1 MPEATIVEIFTDGAC
16 SGNPGP
22 GGYGVILRSGSHC
35 RELNGGFFRTTNNR
49 MELFA
54 AIVGLESLKRPCR
67 VELFSDSKYLVH
79 ALTRGWLRRWKALGW
94 RRGKGQRLRNE
105 DLWKRLDIA
114 RQPHEVSWQWVKG
127 HAGHAENERCD
138 LLAVEGADGS
148 GQEEDEGYLRE
159 ERLDEGGPEL
169 FG

>member
-1 MPEATIVEIFTDGAC
+1 M
-16 SGNPGP
+16 
-22 GGYGVILRSGSHC
+22 ILRSGSHC